1 MTETHQQIEEY
12 RNAVADVAEHIV
24 AEINDADPDEDR
36 DELLVR
42 LLDESTEQHEYVI
55 NTDLQIH
62 TLQFSNH
69 PCASFIHGTFKSEYG
84 IHDSFPF
91 QVFAADAFEEDVK
104 DKVVELLDD

>member
-1 MTETHQQIEEY
+1 MTETRQQIEDY
-12 RNAVADVAEHIV
+12 WSAVEDVAENIV
-24 AEINDADPDEDR
+24 AEINDADPEEDR

-69 PCASFIHGTFKSEYG
+69 PCASFIHGTFKSEYA

-91 QVFAADAFEEDVK
+91 QAFAADAFEEDVK